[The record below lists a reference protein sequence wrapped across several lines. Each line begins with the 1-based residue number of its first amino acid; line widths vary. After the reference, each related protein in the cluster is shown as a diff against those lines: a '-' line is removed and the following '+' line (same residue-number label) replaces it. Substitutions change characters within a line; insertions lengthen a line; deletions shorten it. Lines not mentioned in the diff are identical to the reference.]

1 MKTPPLWRC
10 FLAFITAKRNDWLLG
25 GIISAVLLLLVALP
39 LVLSY
44 ETHAVLA
51 DLSTRT
57 DTAMSM
63 GGEIHDAF
71 SRELSAIAGFQ
82 ATGQSRYID
91 LYREQ
96 MQVIDK
102 HLAELQGLTSPLG
115 SAVENRFKDLQSA
128 VADWHLDTETERLA
142 RGKLQP
148 DEFRELM
155 FNRMYVIRRAH
166 EAMSRFN
173 KAIVEYQAA
182 ERARVE
188 KLAYLFT
195 ALTVLLAGVAV
206 VGIVRASNALR
217 AVSLT
222 RLRTMQSEE
231 QFWADTSAAMAS
243 SLDYKATLKVV
254 ARLAVPRVADCC
266 AVHLVE
272 EGHIVTAEIVHA
284 DPAKALIAQ
293 RLTQKYPRRADRN
306 AGPDHVIRTG
316 EPDFIPDIADQTL
329 KDYSVDEEHL
339 ELLRRLDVR
348 SAMIVPLS
356 TNEETFGSLTFL
368 AEAPRRF
375 GADDLVFARNVA
387 RHAALAIRNSR
398 LYSEAQEAIRARD
411 EVLGV
416 VSHDL
421 RSPTTNIL
429 MTTKLLGIPSLPHEQ
444 LQGMVQIISRAAQRM
459 SRLIEDLI
467 TVARIRGGQEIS
479 LNIHPENPA
488 GIVDEICETF
498 GFQARAKSIEL
509 ECLKSHPAVTIK
521 ADRSRVLQ
529 VLSNLVDNAIKFTPE
544 GGRILVTC
552 EQAERAVRFSVK
564 DTGRGIERKDLE
576 RIFDRFWQGKSTAHL
591 GAGFGLAIAKT
602 IVEQHGGRIWAESSP
617 GLGTTFFFT
626 LPLAGAGEKPL
637 NLKAA

>member
-1 MKTPPLWRC
+1 
-10 FLAFITAKRNDWLLG
+10 
-25 GIISAVLLLLVALP
+25 
-39 LVLSY
+39 
-44 ETHAVLA
+44 
-51 DLSTRT
+51 
-57 DTAMSM
+57 MSI
-63 GGEIHDAF
+63 GGEIHAAF

-91 LYREQ
+91 LYRKQ
-96 MQVIDK
+96 TQVIDT
-102 HLAELQGLTSPLG
+102 HLAELQSLSSPLG
-115 SAVENRFKDLQSA
+115 PAVENSFKDLQSA
-128 VADWHLDTETERLA
+128 IADWHLATETERLA
-142 RGKLQP
+142 TGRLQP

-155 FNRMYVIRRAH
+155 FDRMYVMRRAH

-195 ALTVLLAGVAV
+195 ALTALLAGVAV

-217 AVSLT
+217 SAASLT

-231 QFWADTSAAMAS
+231 QFWAETSAALAS

-272 EGHIVTAEIVHA
+272 EGQIVTAEIVHA
-284 DPAKALIAQ
+284 DPTKALIAQ
-293 RLTQKYPRRADRN
+293 RLTQKYTSRPDRN
-306 AGPDHVIRTG
+306 AGPAHVIRTG
-316 EPDFIPDIADQTL
+316 EPDFVPEVADQTL

-339 ELLRRLDVR
+339 ELLRRLHVR

-356 TNEETFGSLTFL
+356 ANEETFGSLTFL

-444 LQGMVQIISRAAQRM
+444 QQGMVQIISRAAQRM

-509 ECLKSHPAVTIK
+509 QCRKPQPVLAIK

-529 VLSNLVDNAIKFTPE
+529 VLSNLLDNAIKFTPE
-544 GGRILVTC
+544 GGRIVVTC
-552 EQAERAVRFSVK
+552 EEVGRGVRFSVK
-564 DTGRGIERKDLE
+564 DTGRGIERKDLD

-626 LPLAGAGEKPL
+626 LPLAGAGEEPL

>member
-1 MKTPPLWRC
+1 
-10 FLAFITAKRNDWLLG
+10 LAFITARRNHWFLG

-44 ETHAVLA
+44 KTHAVLA

-57 DTAMSM
+57 DTAMSI
-63 GGEIHDAF
+63 GGEIHAAL

-82 ATGQSRYID
+82 ATGQSTYLD
-91 LYREQ
+91 LYREETR
-96 MQVIDK
+96 VIDE
-102 HLAELQGLTSPLG
+102 HLTELQRLSTALG
-115 SAVENRFKDLQSA
+115 PAVENRFKDLQSA
-128 VADWHLDTETERLA
+128 IVNWHLAAETERLA
-142 RGKLQP
+142 AGRLQP

-155 FNRMYVIRRAH
+155 FDRTYAIRRAH
-166 EAMSRFN
+166 EAMRGFN
-173 KAIVEYQAA
+173 KTIVEYQAA
-182 ERARVE
+182 ERARIE
-188 KLAYLFT
+188 RLAYLFT
-195 ALTVLLAGVAV
+195 ALTVLLGGVAV

-217 AVSLT
+217 GSSLT

-231 QFWADTSAAMAS
+231 QFWAETSAALAS

-272 EGHIVTAEIVHA
+272 EGQIVTAEIVHA
-284 DPAKALIAQ
+284 DPAKAVIAQ

-316 EPDFIPDIADQTL
+316 EPDFIPEIADQTL
-329 KDYSVDEEHL
+329 KDYSVDEGHL

-356 TNEETFGSLTFL
+356 ANEETFGSLTFL

-387 RHAALAIRNSR
+387 RQAALAIRNSR

-444 LQGMVQIISRAAQRM
+444 QQGMVQIISRAAQRM

-498 GFQARAKSIEL
+498 GFQARAKSIDL
-509 ECLKSHPAVTIK
+509 QCRKPHSVLTIP

-529 VLSNLVDNAIKFTPE
+529 VLSNLLDNAIKFTPE
-544 GGRILVTC
+544 GGRIVVSC
-552 EQAERAVRFSVK
+552 EQADHAVRFSVK
-564 DTGRGIERKDLE
+564 DTGRGIERKDLD

-626 LPLAGAGEKPL
+626 LPLAGAGAEPL